1 MHIHILGNICDNGWH
16 NRWCP
21 WYDGLARSSPFQI
34 HPYFSYF
41 STLQSRLRL
50 SAVNSNKHS
59 LSLKPHPSINL
70 GMRILKSPILGNSEF
85 AKYNACQIFPLYGIQ
100 EMDFMNVP
108 LSMVHLWCAC
118 VPCSLNPFSRN
129 GGIEGGGWVHP
140 KGADSLAVSGLSLRN
155 ALVGSGWATAVLLC
169 MNWLRKQSSRP
180 AQHPFS
186 VGKPFSWSGWAVAS
200 WVLWL
205 LQTH

>member
-1 MHIHILGNICDNGWH
+1 MHVHVHMYVRTYANSSRATYHSNNKWVLGVSNLASTSILLQRMVSKLACNYN
-16 NRWCP
+16 
-21 WYDGLARSSPFQI
+21 GLARSSPLQI

-108 LSMVHLWCAC
+108 LSMVHYD
-118 VPCSLNPFSRN
+118 VPVC
-129 GGIEGGGWVHP
+129 H
-140 KGADSLAVSGLSLRN
+140 
-155 ALVGSGWATAVLLC
+155 VLLTHSAE
-169 MNWLRKQSSRP
+169 M
-180 AQHPFS
+180 
-186 VGKPFSWSGWAVAS
+186 VG
-200 WVLWL
+200 
-205 LQTH
+205 